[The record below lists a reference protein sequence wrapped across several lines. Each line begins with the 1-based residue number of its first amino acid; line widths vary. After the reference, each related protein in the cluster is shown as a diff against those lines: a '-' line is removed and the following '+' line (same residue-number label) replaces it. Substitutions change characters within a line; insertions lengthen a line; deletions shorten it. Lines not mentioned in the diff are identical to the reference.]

1 MNSDIL
7 AKSLRIMNSKRS
19 LSMNKIKNLINN
31 MPKLND
37 KLISQSYI
45 NNINNI
51 MFNKYNN
58 IITSINNN
66 NDNDKLYNIVYNN
79 QNIESIAMNI
89 LMYKYLVGLSIQLK
103 GRLSSNK
110 SISRSNTMNILK
122 GTFNNYKTI

>member
-1 MNSDIL
+1 
-7 AKSLRIMNSKRS
+7 
-19 LSMNKIKNLINN
+19 
-31 MPKLND
+31 
-37 KLISQSYI
+37 
-45 NNINNI
+45 

-79 QNIESIAMNI
+79 QNIDSIAMNI

-122 GTFNNYKTI
+122 GTFNNYKTIWGNRMINTYKLNYIPVNHNITNISDVNKNGKYNIKVKLNTI